1 MSQDSYNNPRNHHIV
16 CACASDEHTLR
27 LMHFKGDPEKVDD
40 FDEVYWS
47 VYLNPFPWYK
57 RLWGALRYVFGH
69 RSMYGSWDSGPMMD
83 SHAIERLRAFLEDV
97 DTKRL

>member
-1 MSQDSYNNPRNHHIV
+1 MHKSVLHRKSPEIRV
-16 CACASDEHTLR
+16 CCAR
-27 LMHFKGDPEKVDD
+27 PGDPEKADD

-69 RSMYGSWDSGPMMD
+69 RSMYDSWDSGPMMD